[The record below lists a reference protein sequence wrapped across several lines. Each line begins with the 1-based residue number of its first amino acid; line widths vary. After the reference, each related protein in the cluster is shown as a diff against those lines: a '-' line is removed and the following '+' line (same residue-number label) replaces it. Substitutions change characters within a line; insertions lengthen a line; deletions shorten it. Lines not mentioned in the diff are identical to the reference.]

1 MKNQTDRS
9 ITILKALGGAPAT
22 PFREDC
28 CRTVISEVLN
38 SKGIEHS
45 QDAYGNILAR
55 NQGNS
60 LDVPP
65 IAFVAHMDHP
75 GFELTEA
82 DGSKGLARSL
92 GGIPIAALTKPTPV
106 VVINPDSTRVNA
118 TAFPHNS
125 TDPTNRRSERIVTI
139 EMDHC
144 IDAQLPLSVVF
155 DLPDFELDG
164 EIIRMRALDDLAGC
178 AAVLTVLERTAGETT
193 GDVYGV
199 FTCAEEE
206 GLLGARLLAEKG
218 SLPTETIIISVE
230 ASSLLPGVKLGGGPV
245 IRVGDAM
252 STFDASAER
261 VLMTAVDSLRERDK
275 DFKFQRRLMYGGVCE
290 ATAFKQFGYSVTG
303 AAFPLGNYHN
313 STTYIDDPNGSVGAE
328 FINLNDFLNGVEL
341 LTETSKSVC
350 DALSLQQGKWID
362 PVPDNLRQ
370 RLMKA

>member
-9 ITILKALGGAPAT
+9 ITILKALGAAPAT

-28 CRTVISEVLN
+28 CRKVISGILN
-38 SKGIEHS
+38 AKGIEHS

-55 NQGNS
+55 NEGRAR
-60 LDVPP
+60 DVPP

-75 GFELTEA
+75 GFELTEVK
-82 DGSKGLARSL
+82 GSKGLARSL

-106 VVINPDSTRVNA
+106 VVIAPDLTRVNA
-118 TAFPHNS
+118 TALPHNS
-125 TDPTNRRSERIVTI
+125 TDPTNRRGERIVII
-139 EMDHC
+139 EMDHN

-155 DLPDFELDG
+155 DLPDFEIDG
-164 EIIRMRALDDLAGC
+164 EIVRMRALDDLAGC
-178 AAVLTVLERTAGETT
+178 AAVLSVLEQTVGQTK

-218 SLPTETIIISVE
+218 SLPAATIIVSVE

-252 STFDASAER
+252 STFDADAEQ

-290 ATAFKQFGYSVTG
+290 ATAFKQYGYSVTG

-328 FINLNDFLNGVEL
+328 FINLNDFANGVQL

-350 DALSLQQGKWID
+350 DASTLPPGKWID

-370 RLMKA
+370 RLLN